1 VEEIFG
7 PSGKTKKFE
16 ITTVVTTTEKPF
28 GKIEITT
35 MEEVF
40 QLFGPL
46 GKTEKFEITITTVVT
61 TTATTEKP
69 FGKIEITTMEELFGL
84 AAWPA
89 PSARPKRSGSQT
101 VAATATGELFG
112 GGTAG
117 PERSGSQ

>member
-1 VEEIFG
+1 MEEIFG

-16 ITTVVTTTEKPF
+16 IK
-28 GKIEITT
+28 ITT
-35 MEEVF
+35 MEELF

-46 GKTEKFEITITTVVT
+46 GKTEKFEITTVVT

-89 PSARPKRSGSQT
+89 PLARPKRSGSQT
-101 VAATATGELFG
+101 VAATAKGELFG

-117 PERSGSQ
+117 PERSRSQ